1 METKAN
7 EKPIT
12 RQFTIE
18 DIFIK
23 PSKQPITKQERFV
36 DLETEK
42 RRRASK

>member
-23 PSKQPITKQERFV
+23 PSKQPITKQERAV
-36 DLETEK
+36 KITYRK
-42 RRRASK
+42 V